1 MVAELKSLR
10 GARRIPPRTLGR
22 YVECLT
28 HKKVLFGGI
37 MPITRLLQNASFGP
51 DEIRVLV
58 RAFDEALGT
67 LRVDRNGPVA
77 DALAKKIIE
86 LAQQGER
93 DPILL
98 RQHAVRSVSQ
108 SK

>member
-1 MVAELKSLR
+1 
-10 GARRIPPRTLGR
+10 
-22 YVECLT
+22 
-28 HKKVLFGGI
+28 

-58 RAFDEALGT
+58 RAFDDALGT
-67 LRVDRNGPVA
+67 LGVDRNSPVA
-77 DALAKKIIE
+77 EAVAKKIIK

-93 DPILL
+93 DPKRL

-108 SK
+108 SELTKESHGNARMQR

>member
-1 MVAELKSLR
+1 
-10 GARRIPPRTLGR
+10 
-22 YVECLT
+22 
-28 HKKVLFGGI
+28 

-67 LRVDRNGPVA
+67 LRVDRNDPVA

-86 LAQQGER
+86 LAQEGER
-93 DPILL
+93 DPIRL

-108 SK
+108 SESTEDTNNGDARVQRPLP

>member
-1 MVAELKSLR
+1 
-10 GARRIPPRTLGR
+10 
-22 YVECLT
+22 
-28 HKKVLFGGI
+28 

-67 LRVDRNGPVA
+67 LRVDRNGLVA

-86 LAQQGER
+86 LAQEGER
-93 DPILL
+93 DPIRL

-108 SK
+108 SKSIEDTNNGDARLQRPLP

>member
-1 MVAELKSLR
+1 
-10 GARRIPPRTLGR
+10 
-22 YVECLT
+22 
-28 HKKVLFGGI
+28 

-67 LRVDRNGPVA
+67 LRVDRNDPVA

-86 LAQQGER
+86 LAQEGER
-93 DPILL
+93 DPIRL
-98 RQHAVRSVSQ
+98 RQHAVRSLSQ
-108 SK
+108 SKSTEDTNNGDARVQRPLP

>member
-1 MVAELKSLR
+1 
-10 GARRIPPRTLGR
+10 
-22 YVECLT
+22 
-28 HKKVLFGGI
+28 

-67 LRVDRNGPVA
+67 LRVDRNDPVA

-86 LAQQGER
+86 LAQEGER
-93 DPILL
+93 DPIRL
-98 RQHAVRSVSQ
+98 RQHAVRSTRRCR
-108 SK
+108 

>member
-1 MVAELKSLR
+1 
-10 GARRIPPRTLGR
+10 
-22 YVECLT
+22 
-28 HKKVLFGGI
+28 

-67 LRVDRNGPVA
+67 LRVDRNDPVA
-77 DALAKKIIE
+77 DALARKIIE
-86 LAQQGER
+86 LAQEGER
-93 DPILL
+93 DPIRL

-108 SK
+108 SKSIEDTNNGDARVQRPVP